1 MLDISTAEGKMPRQ
15 AKARSIRL
23 IAKGE
28 HCVAWHTD
36 GMAMPQREM
45 APAEGHE
52 FRMLRP
58 RDDSHRR
65 VR

>member
-1 MLDISTAEGKMPRQ
+1 MLDISTSDGKIPRQ
-15 AKARSIRL
+15 AKASTIRL

-28 HCVAWHTD
+28 HYVAWHTG

-52 FRMLRP
+52 FPVLRP